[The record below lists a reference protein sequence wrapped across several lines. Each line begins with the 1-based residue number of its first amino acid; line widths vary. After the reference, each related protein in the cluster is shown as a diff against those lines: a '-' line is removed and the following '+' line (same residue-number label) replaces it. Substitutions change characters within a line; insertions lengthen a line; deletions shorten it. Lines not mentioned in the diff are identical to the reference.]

1 MTLCVVSL
9 SKKTSIIQIILASV
23 FESNLLRNRLISF
36 INANFLKF

>member
-9 SKKTSIIQIILASV
+9 SKKTLIIQIILAYV
-23 FESNLLRNRLISF
+23 FELNLLRNRLISF